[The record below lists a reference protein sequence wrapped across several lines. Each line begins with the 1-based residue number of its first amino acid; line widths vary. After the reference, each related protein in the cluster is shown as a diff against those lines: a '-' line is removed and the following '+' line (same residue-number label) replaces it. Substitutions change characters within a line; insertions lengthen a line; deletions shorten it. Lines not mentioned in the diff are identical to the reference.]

1 MSSQKD
7 FDKAVELLGPKVTEN
22 VTKITPKD
30 LKIPYLLRVDE
41 NIPRSFVPRMPA
53 SAASSENNT
62 VPRVVTAS
70 TLIGCMCGAAVML
83 YLLWDR
89 RVGETGN
96 NFYKISGFPF
106 EHALLPNKKLVYDA
120 EDTGE
125 AWLIAYNKD
134 TVEYKALPFGE
145 IFFHKVSMTV
155 KGNSKINNQIV
166 EFLVKVSHPEGIPFT
181 KDIFLEKGHYYVKG
195 DFTNYALSNAKGL
208 PKRMSDEDSEKFV
221 VTSIT
226 ESVYKS
232 FKDVSVTKKA

>member
-22 VTKITPKD
+22 ATKITPKD

-41 NIPRSFVPRMPA
+41 SVPKSFVPRMPA

-62 VPRVVTAS
+62 VPRVVTAP
-70 TLIGCMCGAAVML
+70 TLVGCMCGAAVML

-145 IFFHKVSMTV
+145 LFFHKVSMTV

-195 DFTNYALSNAKGL
+195 DFTSYALPDAKGI

-232 FKDVSVTKKA
+232 FKDVSVKK

>member
-30 LKIPYLLRVDE
+30 LKIPYLLRVDK
-41 NIPRSFVPRMPA
+41 NLPRSFVPRMPA

-62 VPRVVTAS
+62 VPRVVTAP
-70 TLIGCMCGAAVML
+70 TLVGCMCGAAVML
-83 YLLWDR
+83 YRLWDR
-89 RVGETGN
+89 LVGNPGN
-96 NFYKISGFPF
+96 NFYKITGFPF

-134 TVEYKALPFGE
+134 TVEFKALPFGE
-145 IFFHKVSMTV
+145 MFFHKVSMTV
-155 KGNSKINNQIV
+155 KGNSKLNNQIV
-166 EFLVKVSHPEGIPFT
+166 EFLVKVTHPEGIPFT

-195 DFTNYALSNAKGL
+195 DFTRYALPDAKGI
-208 PKRMSDEDSEKFV
+208 PKRMTDEDSEKFV
-221 VTSIT
+221 ITSIT
-226 ESVYKS
+226 ETVYKS
-232 FKDVSVTKKA
+232 FKDVSVAKKA

>member
-30 LKIPYLLRVDE
+30 LKIPYLLRVDK
-41 NIPRSFVPRMPA
+41 NLPRSFVPRMPA

-62 VPRVVTAS
+62 VPRVVTAP
-70 TLIGCMCGAAVML
+70 TLVGCMCGAAVML
-83 YLLWDR
+83 YRLWDR
-89 RVGETGN
+89 LVGNPGN
-96 NFYKISGFPF
+96 NFYKITGFPF

-134 TVEYKALPFGE
+134 TVEFKALPFGE
-145 IFFHKVSMTV
+145 MFFHKVSMTV
-155 KGNSKINNQIV
+155 KGNSKLNNQIV
-166 EFLVKVSHPEGIPFT
+166 EFLVKVTHPEGIPFT

-195 DFTNYALSNAKGL
+195 DFTRYALPDAKGI
-208 PKRMSDEDSEKFV
+208 PKRMTDEDSEKFV
-221 VTSIT
+221 ITSIT
-226 ESVYKS
+226 ETVYKS
-232 FKDVSVTKKA
+232 FKDVSVTNKA